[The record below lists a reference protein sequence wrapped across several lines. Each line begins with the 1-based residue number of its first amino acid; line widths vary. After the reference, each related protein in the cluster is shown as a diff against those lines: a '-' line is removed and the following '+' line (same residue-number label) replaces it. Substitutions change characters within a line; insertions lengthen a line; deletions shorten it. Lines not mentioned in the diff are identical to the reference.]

1 MTLFYDMRTMQILF
15 HPLED
20 GTFREIRVMSIA
32 ETLATIGGEQQKRRL
47 KWKRYYSRH
56 LEKHLARQNHSRA
69 THRDRERTYNYR
81 YERINKMRNGASRG
95 AAGIAGEVAACS
107 T

>member
-1 MTLFYDMRTMQILF
+1 MLVYDLRTMQVLF
-15 HPLED
+15 HPPED

-32 ETLATIGGEQQKRRL
+32 EALGMIREEQRKLRP